1 MNNEIQEHHVMVLEG
16 VHPSGAEEWFCPTC
30 GRRIMMQW
38 PPNYKKIVLE
48 PGDEYAVHSGGKGG
62 LQMNDLVAKQNNP
75 MDEAPSSEGGLRE
88 PAEEYILTD
97 EDRLRLVSWEKWLEK
112 LDIDGRLSS

>member
-16 VHPSGAEEWFCPTC
+16 VHPSGAEEWHCPTC

-48 PGDEYAVHSGGKGG
+48 AGDEYAVHSGGKGG
-62 LQMNDLVAKQNNP
+62 LQVNEFTAKSDNSVEEVTNSNN
-75 MDEAPSSEGGLRE
+75 EIIAPVEGNVLT
-88 PAEEYILTD
+88 EED
-97 EDRLRLVSWEKWLEK
+97 MLRLVSWEEWLEK
-112 LDIDGRLSS
+112 IDLDSRWNN